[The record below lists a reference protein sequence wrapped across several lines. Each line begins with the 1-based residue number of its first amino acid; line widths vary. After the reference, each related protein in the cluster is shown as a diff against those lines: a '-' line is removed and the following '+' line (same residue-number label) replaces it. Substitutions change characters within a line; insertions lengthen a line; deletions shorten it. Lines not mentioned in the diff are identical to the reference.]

1 MYRTWSKGGELGNS
15 VAPAIEILFEGAR
28 VVWPFRVVVCPELH
42 GCRPRR
48 FKGFE
53 FIPIIRFDGP
63 KDIEVPCIVIGDA
76 LGVIIVPTIAIP
88 FESVWKIWPFSVV
101 TWPATKGKG
110 GRAYAT
116 ELGPTIRAFWGAGH
130 VNKSKNCTR

>member
-48 FKGFE
+48 LRVSNLYLLSDLMGLR
-53 FIPIIRFDGP
+53 ILRCR
-63 KDIEVPCIVIGDA
+63 V
-76 LGVIIVPTIAIP
+76 
-88 FESVWKIWPFSVV
+88 
-101 TWPATKGKG
+101 
-110 GRAYAT
+110 
-116 ELGPTIRAFWGAGH
+116 
-130 VNKSKNCTR
+130 